1 MPYIYTITSD
11 EKLLTQFYGFDKAS
25 KDAFEGG
32 DIQRFEAIMV
42 AQEFRKGLLDRLAEL
57 TGSEKP
63 KLIDPKIIN
72 DKDNDPSLVERLSAF
87 LIEKPKIKD
96 FITQNQNMM
105 SKKMSRFFSDIE
117 QNTKDN
123 EYVLFWLLSE
133 EEKNEILQT
142 N

>member
-1 MPYIYTITSD
+1 MPYIFTITSD

-25 KDAFEGG
+25 KDAFEGD
-32 DIQRFEAIMV
+32 DIQTFEAIMV
-42 AQEFRKGLLDRLAEL
+42 AQQFRKQLLDRLAEL

-87 LIEKPKIKD
+87 LIEKPNIND
-96 FITQNQNMM
+96 FITQNQNKM

-117 QNTKDN
+117 QNTQDN
-123 EYVLFWLLSE
+123 EYVLFWLLGE
-133 EEKNEILQT
+133 EEINEILQT